1 MQLGFWKNLKKPIV
15 GLAPMDGVTDQPF
28 RYVTKK
34 HGNPDVIYTEF
45 ATVEGFCRKVKQPLY
60 DFLYD
65 ETQRPIVAQ
74 IYGKTPEFFYQ
85 TAIAVCQLGF
95 DGVDINMGCPAKSV
109 ANGGAGAGL
118 IKTPELAQE
127 IIVATQKGVE
137 DWQSGKTV
145 RDCPDL
151 SNAICDIIEERHKK
165 LPQKYQDINREIPVS
180 VKTRTGFDK
189 HIIEE
194 WIPAILEKNPAVLT
208 LHGRTLKQGYSGRAN
223 WEQIALAAKI
233 VHKHNPDMLILGN
246 GDIANRKEALIASK
260 KYNVDGVL
268 IGRTSFGNPW
278 VFTDRKETDDSITI
292 AQKAALALEH
302 SLAFE
307 EAYKDKEKYRFL
319 AMRKHLAWY
328 IKGIPGAS
336 DIRSE
341 LVRTDNSGQVKEIL
355 EKYKLLK
362 KD

>member
-1 MQLGFWKNLKKPIV
+1 MKLGFWKNLKKPIV

-45 ATVEGFCRKVKQPLY
+45 ATVEGFCRKVKQPLF

-74 IYGKTPEFFYQ
+74 IYGKTPQFFYQ

-137 DWQSGKTV
+137 NWQNGKTV

-151 SNAICDIIEERHKK
+151 SNFICNVIEERHEK
-165 LPQKYQDINREIPVS
+165 LPKEYQDKNREIPVS
-180 VKTRTGFDK
+180 VKTRIGFDQP
-189 HIIEE
+189 IVEE
-194 WIPAILEKNPAVLT
+194 WIPALLEKNPAVIA
-208 LHGRTLKQGYSGRAN
+208 LHGRTLRKGYAGKAD

-233 VHKHNPDMLILGN
+233 IHRHNPKIIVLGN
-246 GDIANRKEALIASK
+246 GDIPDKEAAIKASK
-260 KYNVDGVL
+260 KYGVDGVL

-278 VFTDRKETDDSITI
+278 VFSDRKETDEPITI

-307 EAYKDKEKYRFL
+307 KAYGDKENYRFL

-328 IKGIPGAS
+328 IKGVPNAS
-336 DIRSE
+336 DVRSE
-341 LVRTDNSGQVKEIL
+341 LVRTDNSGQVKAIL
-355 EKYKLLK
+355 EKYKLF
-362 KD
+362 DV